1 MMGEQKRPT
10 LYDVARLAGVSHMT
24 VSRVVRGGLRV
35 SSGTKERVE
44 EAIRSLGYRPD
55 PALSALAAYRERR
68 GRRHGSVLGYL
79 LCDTDEYGLAVL
91 AGARAEAERLGYSIE
106 AQKLPGQAA
115 GRRRLARIWFHRGV
129 QGVLLGS
136 SQAPLDLEG
145 WDWTSFA
152 PVSLGALAH
161 HPAMNSVAMDYFDGV
176 MKSADWLAKRG
187 SQRIGFAVDSALES
201 RTGHR
206 WRGAYAASAAGR
218 AGIPPYEGRVDD
230 SAALRRWQRRHR
242 IDGVLTI
249 HAEAWRV
256 LSDDVPGFAFLN
268 AYECPPG
275 VPHITS
281 SPSDIGGEGV
291 RLVHHQLLAGELGLP
306 AESKTLSL
314 QGRLAV

>member
-1 MMGEQKRPT
+1 MAEQKRPT

-24 VSRVVRGGLRV
+24 VSRVVRGGMRV

-44 EAIRSLGYRPD
+44 EAIRALGYRPD

-106 AQKLPGQAA
+106 AQNLPRQAA

-129 QGVLLGS
+129 QGVLLGT
-136 SQAPLDLEG
+136 SQAPQDLEG
-145 WDWTSFA
+145 WDWSSFA

-176 MKSADWLAKRG
+176 MKAANWLAEREAR
-187 SQRIGFAVDSALES
+187 RIGFAVDSALES

-206 WRGAYAASAAGR
+206 WLGAYTSSLAGR
-218 AGIPPYEGRVDD
+218 AGIPPYAGSLGDQ
-230 SAALRRWQRRHR
+230 AALRRWVRRHQ

-249 HAEAWRV
+249 HLAVWKALRDSM
-256 LSDDVPGFAFLN
+256 LRFAFLN

-275 VPHITS
+275 VPHIAS

-314 QGRLAV
+314 QGKLVV